1 MAFCWRPESG
11 RMIGAVG
18 SLISREAHPLR
29 ALSLPGFYVA
39 VALQVILWA
48 SWHIN
53 SKTPFIKVTGFR

>member
-1 MAFCWRPESG
+1 
-11 RMIGAVG
+11 MIGAVG